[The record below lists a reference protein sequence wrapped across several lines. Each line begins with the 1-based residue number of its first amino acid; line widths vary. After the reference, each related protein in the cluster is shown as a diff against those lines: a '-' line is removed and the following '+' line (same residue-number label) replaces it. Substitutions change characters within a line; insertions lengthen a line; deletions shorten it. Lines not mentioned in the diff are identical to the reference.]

1 MEPHS
6 KTQTPWRG
14 VLAGLV
20 AACLLCA
27 PASAAPVHSGSLAC
41 FDAPTITQLKRDPD
55 HAFPS
60 LYASCSPQLRD
71 LLGPE
76 FADLS
81 DSALRFVLGAVAAHS
96 MSIYGASTVYDLRS
110 LSTLPMLDCA
120 GYAALAWHLARVAGA
135 DVRHAVVV
143 GWDGSPVGNHA
154 QLLYDEPGNDLV
166 LDPTVGVVAR
176 ASLAGVLAGHPV
188 ASERMFLFERAPT
201 PIPLDELRDMVTR
214 SLFLGQFGPGSLT
227 YEQPYPPGQGGK
239 YRLAADRL
247 EAADELAR
255 RPPEAIEVPAPPPPP
270 EEPPET
276 EAVAARARTGPSS
289 SLRRLKRHRKP
300 RRTDRRDGHP
310 RGTGRRGARR

>member
-1 MEPHS
+1 MEPTS
-6 KTQTPWRG
+6 NTQRSLRV
-14 VLAGLV
+14 VLTGLAV
-20 AACLLCA
+20 ALAMCPAAAAA
-27 PASAAPVHSGSLAC
+27 PARSGALAC
-41 FDAPTITQLKRDPD
+41 VDAPTIAALKREPER
-55 HAFPS
+55 AFPS
-60 LYASCSPQLRD
+60 LYESCSAPLREM
-71 LLGPE
+71 LGPE

-154 QLLYDEPGNDLV
+154 QLLYGEPGNDLV

-176 ASLAGVLAGHPV
+176 ASLAGVLAGHHV
-188 ASERMFLFERAPT
+188 AAERMFLFERAPT
-201 PIPLDELRDMVTR
+201 PIPLDELRDMVTS

-227 YEQPYPPGQGGK
+227 YEQPYPPGQGGT

-255 RPPEAIEVPAPPPPP
+255 RPPEVIEAPAPPPPP

-276 EAVAARARTGPSS
+276 EAVAARARSGPSS
-289 SLRRLKRHRKP
+289 SLRRLKRHRRP
-300 RRTDRRDGHP
+300 RRTDRRHGHP
-310 RGTGRRGARR
+310 RGIGRQGARR